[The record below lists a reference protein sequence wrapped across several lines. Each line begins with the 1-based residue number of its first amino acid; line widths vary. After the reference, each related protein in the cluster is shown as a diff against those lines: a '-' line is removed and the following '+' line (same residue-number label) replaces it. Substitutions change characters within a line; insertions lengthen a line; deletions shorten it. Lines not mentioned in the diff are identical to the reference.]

1 MSKDLLN
8 KLTSQDKDTIG
19 EFLRSLGCQEDVFS
33 CRTSQLCQA
42 LTNDTVY
49 VYATDKEILLVLPD
63 HVSPYTKERAA
74 LCPYD
79 SQKETYLQDV
89 SSPETRRSR
98 KRRVSPLW
106 KLCKGGEAIHE
117 ALATQEVEVFHIHCM
132 LVTNSYILNDEEI
145 VELLQTTGLPFDISL
160 LDGCYDFIDSLY
172 FNPLPI
178 NPDSR
183 LAPWRYLNNLIG
195 PLEEPVPEDT
205 EHDTMTS
212 DEEEFAQ
219 LLNQFI
225 NGDYEKE
232 KEEDEEEPRIELP
245 AEAPDADPLRQL
257 ILQAKQ
263 AVRKKDD

>member
-1 MSKDLLN
+1 M
-8 KLTSQDKDTIG
+8 
-19 EFLRSLGCQEDVFS
+19 
-33 CRTSQLCQA
+33 
-42 LTNDTVY
+42 
-49 VYATDKEILLVLPD
+49 
-63 HVSPYTKERAA
+63 
-74 LCPYD
+74 
-79 SQKETYLQDV
+79 
-89 SSPETRRSR
+89 
-98 KRRVSPLW
+98 
-106 KLCKGGEAIHE
+106 
-117 ALATQEVEVFHIHCM
+117 
-132 LVTNSYILNDEEI
+132 
-145 VELLQTTGLPFDISL
+145 

-183 LAPWRYLNNLIG
+183 LAPWRYLKNLIG
-195 PLEEPVPEDT
+195 QLEESDPEDT